1 MLRVQGVPGIYAWST
16 GCIRKLYLEYRGY
29 QETMPRV
36 QSIPETM
43 PVPRKL
49 ILPENQPYIQPDK
62 VADDD
67 HI

>member
-1 MLRVQGVPGIYAWST
+1 MYQETISRVQ
-16 GCIRKLYLEYRGY
+16 GY